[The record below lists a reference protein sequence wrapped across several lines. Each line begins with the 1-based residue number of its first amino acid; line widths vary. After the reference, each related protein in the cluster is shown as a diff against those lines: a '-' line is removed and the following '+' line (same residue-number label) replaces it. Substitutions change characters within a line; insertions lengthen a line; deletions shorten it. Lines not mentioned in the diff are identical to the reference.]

1 MADLVTE
8 LSERAKA
15 LLPEERARL
24 AQELLASL
32 DPNDAGADAAWD
44 LEIRRRV
51 QEVEDGTVT
60 LISAPAAFDQARQ
73 ALRR

>member
-1 MADLVTE
+1 MADLVAE
-8 LSERAKA
+8 LSQRAKA
-15 LLPEERARL
+15 LVPEERARL

-32 DPNDAGADAAWD
+32 DPHDAGVDGAWD

-51 QEVEDGTVT
+51 QEVEDGTVP
-60 LISAPAAFDQARQ
+60 LVEGSEAFDEARQ